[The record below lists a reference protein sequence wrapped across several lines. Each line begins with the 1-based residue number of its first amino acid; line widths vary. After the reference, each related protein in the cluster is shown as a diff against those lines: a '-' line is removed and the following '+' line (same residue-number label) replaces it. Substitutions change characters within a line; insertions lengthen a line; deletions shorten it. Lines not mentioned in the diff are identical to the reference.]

1 LLRQNKKYRSVDFF
15 SKLNLVKTS
24 KIYFLKEDPV
34 QKEAQ
39 SKEMSWEM
47 ELSDN
52 DLEELYEWIDRIPL
66 SRQKKR
72 IERDFSDGY
81 CIAEIVRHFLPQ
93 CIEMHNLTPANNLQ
107 QKLANWGL
115 LNAKTFSK
123 FGLNVPLNIT
133 QNICNGKPGYIEI
146 FLYNLRYKIDEK
158 LAQNE
163 RLSRRQS
170 DGSKLSAR
178 SSVRTSSPQLSKNK
192 MNQMR
197 LDFEMKVQENLQQA
211 EEIKILEA
219 KVRRLEYLLELK
231 ETKIDDLQEKLDK
244 YRPTGILADEP
255 ELLAQKKIDNFKSS
269 RQNSN
274 RNSRINSILIN

>member
-1 LLRQNKKYRSVDFF
+1 
-15 SKLNLVKTS
+15 
-24 KIYFLKEDPV
+24 
-34 QKEAQ
+34 
-39 SKEMSWEM
+39 MSWEM
-47 ELSDN
+47 ELTD
-52 DLEELYEWIDRIPL
+52 DILEELYEWIDRIPL

-81 CIAEIVRHFLPQ
+81 CIAEIVKHFLPSL
-93 CIEMHNLTPANNLQ
+93 IEMHNLTPANNMQ

-133 QNICNGKPGYIEI
+133 QNLCHGKPGYIEV

-163 RLSRRQS
+163 RLQRRQS
-170 DGSKLSAR
+170 EDKLSAR
-178 SSVRTSSPQLSKNK
+178 SSVRTSSPQMSKNK
-192 MNQMR
+192 LREIR
-197 LDFEMKVQENLQQA
+197 LEYEEKVQENLQQA
-211 EEIKILEA
+211 EEIKVLEA

-255 ELLAQKKIDNFKSS
+255 ELMQQKKMDTFKNS
-269 RQNSN
+269 RQSSN
-274 RNSRINSILIN
+274 RNSRLNSILA

>member
-1 LLRQNKKYRSVDFF
+1 
-15 SKLNLVKTS
+15 
-24 KIYFLKEDPV
+24 
-34 QKEAQ
+34 
-39 SKEMSWEM
+39 MSWEM

-81 CIAEIVRHFLPQ
+81 CIAEIVKHFLPQ
-93 CIEMHNLTPANNLQ
+93 FIEMHNLTPANNLQ

-146 FLYNLRYKIDEK
+146 FLYNLRYKIEEK
-158 LAQNE
+158 VAQNE

-170 DGSKLSAR
+170 DGNSKMSAR
-178 SSVRTSSPQLSKNK
+178 SSVRTSSPQLSRNK

-244 YRPTGILADEP
+244 YRPTGILAEEP
-255 ELLAQKKIDNFKSS
+255 ELLAQKKIDNFKNS

>member
-1 LLRQNKKYRSVDFF
+1 
-15 SKLNLVKTS
+15 
-24 KIYFLKEDPV
+24 
-34 QKEAQ
+34 
-39 SKEMSWEM
+39 MSWDN

-52 DLEELYEWIDRIPL
+52 DLEGLYEWIDCIPL

-81 CIAEIVRHFLPQ
+81 CIAEIVRYFLPQ
-93 CIEMHNLTPANNLQ
+93 LIEMHNLTPANNLQ

-133 QNICNGKPGYIEI
+133 QNICNGKPGYIEV
-146 FLYNLRYKIDEK
+146 FLFNLRYKIDEK

-163 RLSRRQS
+163 RLLVRQS
-170 DGSKLSAR
+170 NGSKLSAR
-178 SSVRTSSPQLSKNK
+178 SSCSRALSPQLSKNK
-192 MNQMR
+192 MYQMR
-197 LDFEMKVQENLQQA
+197 LDYEEKVQENLGQA
-211 EEIKILEA
+211 EELKVLEA
-219 KVRRLEYLLELK
+219 KVRRLEYLVELK

-255 ELLAQKKIDNFKSS
+255 ELSAQKKMDNYS

-274 RNSRINSILIN
+274 RNSRVNSILIN